1 MITTDVIFKYGNT
14 NVTFHTGGE
23 DVMIN
28 ATEMA
33 KSFGNSKKALLLVT
47 YQSSKGI
54 YKVTFQVEDS

>member
-33 KSFGNSKKALLLVT
+33 KVIWKLKEA
-47 YQSSKGI
+47 
-54 YKVTFQVEDS
+54 